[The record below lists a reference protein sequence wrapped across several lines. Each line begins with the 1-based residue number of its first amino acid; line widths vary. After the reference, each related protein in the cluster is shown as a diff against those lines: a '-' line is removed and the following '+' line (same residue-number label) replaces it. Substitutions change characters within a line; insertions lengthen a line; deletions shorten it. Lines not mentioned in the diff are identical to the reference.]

1 MAAKDVPKNSAATSD
16 EVSSHLHMQGRSDFH
31 GAAQLLRSGSPD
43 LALCGFNEILRRA
56 PNDAKALNGRGLAL
70 ASLGRKDEALG
81 AFRAASAADPSA
93 WAPVASIADTTPDES
108 QRIGA
113 VSQCADILIGLCRR
127 SDTGGQ
133 LFDRAA
139 NALSD
144 AHRFSE
150 LADFARRYRS
160 RFINVARAYDWRAK
174 ASYELG
180 EFGEAL
186 SWKRAALRLT
196 PLPAAG
202 ARPVNRLDPGAALE
216 ALTDFAKELD
226 GLGLTFFLAAG
237 TALGFFRSGG
247 PLSHDRDI
255 DIGIF
260 RNSEGGPDIAG
271 LLRRHPRLMLARSAR
286 PADRYF
292 ALMHR
297 GIAVDIFLH
306 DTVAGSVTCG
316 VSNRPGDIKWRF
328 SGFTL
333 QPHVV
338 GGQTWNLPHP
348 IERYLAESYGANWT
362 VPNRGFAS
370 AISSPALTGV
380 DVRVRSFYAASRA
393 RAALLGGDTAKAR
406 ALIDQSPLPL
416 DPHGSFDY
424 GDFK

>member
-1 MAAKDVPKNSAATSD
+1 MAAKDIPTNAAPASD
-16 EVSSHLHMQGRSDFH
+16 EVSCHSHVQERSEFH
-31 GAAQLLRSGSPD
+31 SAAQLLRSGSPA
-43 LALCGFNEILRRA
+43 LALCGFNEILKRA

-70 ASLGRKDEALG
+70 AALGRKDEALG
-81 AFRAASAADPSA
+81 AFRAASAADPTA
-93 WAPVASIADTTPDES
+93 WAPVASIADTAPDES

-113 VSQCADILIGLCRR
+113 VSQCADILIGLCAR
-127 SDTGGQ
+127 SGTGGQ
-133 LFDRAA
+133 LFERAA

-196 PLPAAG
+196 PLPSAE
-202 ARPVNRLDPGAALE
+202 ARPVNQFDPGAALE
-216 ALTDFAKELD
+216 ALTDFAEELN
-226 GLGLTFFLAAG
+226 GLGVTFFLAAG

-260 RNSEGGPDIAG
+260 RDIDGGPDIAG

-297 GIAVDIFLH
+297 GIAVDIFVH
-306 DTVAGSVTCG
+306 DASAGSVTCG
-316 VSNRPGDIKWRF
+316 VSNRPGDIEWRF
-328 SGFTL
+328 SGFSL

-338 GGQTWNLPHP
+338 GGQAWNLPYP
-348 IERYLAESYGANWT
+348 AERYLAESYGANWT

-370 AISSPALTGV
+370 AVSSPALNGV

-393 RAALLGGDTAKAR
+393 RAALLGGDVAKAR
-406 ALIDQSPLPL
+406 ALMDQSPLPL
-416 DPHGSFDY
+416 RPHGSPGY
-424 GDFK
+424 NEFK